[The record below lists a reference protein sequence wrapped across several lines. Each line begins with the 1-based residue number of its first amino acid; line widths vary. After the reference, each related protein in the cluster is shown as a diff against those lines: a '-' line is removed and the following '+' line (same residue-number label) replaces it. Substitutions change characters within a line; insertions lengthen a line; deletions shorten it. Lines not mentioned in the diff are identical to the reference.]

1 MAKTRVARI
10 ILGDIGIFYGAL
22 LLTLAI
28 RYESAFLVDTLST
41 HVAPFSLVLIGYI
54 AVFYAIGLYET
65 RSFKNSLRFTRLF
78 IAGIIASTILA
89 LIFFY
94 LDPGIG
100 IAPKTNL
107 LLFTIIFG
115 AIDYGWRSFSNA
127 SFRKGVPQRIMF
139 LGTSPEMEKL
149 KKYLE
154 KNPQFGYEVNETNP
168 TIIVLDKNEIGNSAR
183 IEKIYESFI
192 KGSEVT
198 TVASLTEQ
206 VQQKVPISE
215 LEKMWFIEN
224 IRISASVYEKTK
236 SIIER
241 GTALLL
247 IVLGVPLM
255 MLIAICVKVT
265 SKGPAIYRQTRIGKK
280 SATFMLYKFRTM
292 YENAE
297 QNGAVWAKEK
307 DPRVTPVG
315 RFLRRTHCDELPQ
328 LINIIKGNLAF
339 TGHRPERPSFVEVLK
354 EKIPYYEIRH
364 MIRPGITGWA
374 QIKYQYGSSI
384 EDARE
389 KLEYDLY
396 YLKNRSLAL
405 DLAILI
411 KTIKLFFVRP
421 PQKSDS

>member
-1 MAKTRVARI
+1 MAKTRIARI

-149 KKYLE
+149 KKVLE
-154 KNPQFGYEVNETNP
+154 
-168 TIIVLDKNEIGNSAR
+168 KNEIGNSAR

-328 LINIIKGNLAF
+328 LINIIKGDLAF
-339 TGHRPERPSFVEVLK
+339 TGPRPERPSFVEILK

-384 EDARE
+384 EDAQE

-396 YLKNRSLAL
+396 YLKNRSIAL
-405 DLAILI
+405 DLAILV